1 MALTRIREI
10 RRRELLEAAL
20 EIIKR
25 EGLPSTTLSRI
36 ADQAGVSK
44 GIVHHY
50 FKGKDQLIE
59 ETMRFAHSRR
69 REELVRSLSSARDP
83 AQRLLAVISIILD
96 EKYFQHGFCRAWI
109 SFKAATYSSSRLARL
124 HRAIHRREWSNLAHA
139 LASFQTR
146 SEARNTAI
154 AIKAM
159 VEGFRFR
166 LAAVPPANF
175 DSRIPVLQVLGF
187 LEQRVPDFK
196 PAAKVPKL

>member
-1 MALTRIREI
+1 MLCAER
-10 RRRELLEAAL
+10 
-20 EIIKR
+20 
-25 EGLPSTTLSRI
+25 
-36 ADQAGVSK
+36 V
-44 GIVHHY
+44 
-50 FKGKDQLIE
+50 
-59 ETMRFAHSRR
+59 
-69 REELVRSLSSARDP
+69 ELVSDVVPVDWVWPVPEVTAP
-83 AQRLLAVISIILD
+83 
-96 EKYFQHGFCRAWI
+96 WI